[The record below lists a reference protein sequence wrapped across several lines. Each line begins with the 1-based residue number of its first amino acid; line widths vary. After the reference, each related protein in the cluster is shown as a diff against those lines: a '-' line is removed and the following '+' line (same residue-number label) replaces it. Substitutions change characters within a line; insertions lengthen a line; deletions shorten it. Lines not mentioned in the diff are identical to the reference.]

1 MADDADAAGGRPTWR
16 ERMRNTATRDI
27 VVAARWR
34 LAQDGIER
42 LTVRAV
48 ARDLGMSSPAMY
60 RYFRSHEDLI
70 DAIVLDV
77 LAEITEML
85 TAVADEGPDA
95 TTNIATGATAGITT
109 AERIVRVSR
118 ALRKWGLEHP
128 YEFQLAL
135 ATPIS
140 ADTDKQ
146 HLRDARYQ
154 FGRVFA
160 QLYAQYWH
168 ENGSPPVLADATAS
182 LLQET
187 VTEFR
192 SRIELPVPD
201 ALVALFLRCWV
212 RLYGVIC
219 MEVMGQLQFLG
230 DEAGAFFEAEMR
242 DLATLMGFPHTAVA
256 TTHQT

>member
-77 LAEITEML
+77 LAEITDML
-85 TAVADEGPDA
+85 SAVAAETPNAA
-95 TTNIATGATAGITT
+95 TDITT

-140 ADTDKQ
+140 ADTDKP

-168 ENGSPPVLADATAS
+168 ENGSPPVPADGTAS

-230 DEAGAFFEAEMR
+230 DQAGAFFEAEMR
-242 DLATLMGFPHTAVA
+242 DLATMMGFPQATESDLTAGRQV
-256 TTHQT
+256 